1 MCIRDRFENSP
12 LYSYTGPAK
21 LFGDKQHDSYGVLGL
36 LRSVPTVRCPFSRTQ
51 VYALVLLN
59 VKSTVEKGVFY
70 RPWPCWED
78 LRFNDDCDKAGL
90 WVVKCNRYCFYKLQ
104 YQDWINSLALPGIY
118 QWNEE
123 SRLEERPLESELPK
137 DLEESVILNHLRNL
151 VDAEG
156 HGYCFKGQIEDTGPE
171 DGHIDTEGAVDKA
184 GGGVSCSA
192 NCPLGI
198 LEQLEIEK
206 YVRKSSGVPVLIL
219 SYDYSSTLPFESL
232 FMLNESYCSTTEK
245 IVFVVSAKQLQEA
258 RNRIDGLKLA
268 DVRRGYFFHVFSKE
282 MSQKNG
288 DVAIFSAADPGRHS
302 LRWIVID
309 VSFSKQELSLI
320 HI

>member
-1 MCIRDRFENSP
+1 MKEQFENCP

-21 LFGDKQHDSYGVLGL
+21 LFGDKEHDSYGVLGL
-36 LRSVPTVRCPFSRTQ
+36 LRSVSKTSRPFSKTQ

-123 SRLEERPLESELPK
+123 SKLEEQPLDSELPK
-137 DLEESVILNHLRNL
+137 DLEESVILRHLRNL

-156 HGYCFKGQIEDTGPE
+156 HGYCFKGQIEETGPE
-171 DGHIDTEGAVDKA
+171 DGHTDTEGAVDMA
-184 GGGVSCSA
+184 ARGVSRSA
-192 NCPLGI
+192 DCPEGI

-206 YVRKSSGVPVLIL
+206 YVREELRRSS
-219 SYDYSSTLPFESL
+219 SHPF
-232 FMLNESYCSTTEK
+232 
-245 IVFVVSAKQLQEA
+245 V
-258 RNRIDGLKLA
+258 
-268 DVRRGYFFHVFSKE
+268 
-282 MSQKNG
+282 
-288 DVAIFSAADPGRHS
+288 
-302 LRWIVID
+302 
-309 VSFSKQELSLI
+309 
-320 HI
+320 